1 MTKKILC
8 LALAAVLCISL
19 FGCSKENNN
28 PVTANDKYEWANEYG
43 ITFDVDKLDYTMVD
57 ISTLYNSDGYLP
69 GITASDYVTLPED
82 YTAIPVPASAVEV
95 APEVIQDYID
105 TLMQS
110 FGACEHI
117 TDRAVEDGDIVNIDY
132 VGSIDG
138 VEFSGGNTAG
148 YGTLVTAGST
158 EYVDDFL
165 TQIIG
170 HKPGETINVEV
181 TFPATYGNSTDLEG
195 NEMVMANKDA
205 VFVTTINYIQ
215 GDALECTDEWVRD
228 NLQGTDGSYSFASV
242 QELRD
247 SCESYEARQ
256 QLYTY
261 VGEYITNNSELKFPL
276 PQSLLDYSARSLLY
290 SQLYYAYNIADG
302 DLEAMMKMQGY
313 SCLEEYLDK
322 NIETL
327 MSDVRSALV
336 EQALAEAYDLH
347 TTEEDAQEL
356 LGDDYA
362 SLVAERGVGYAK
374 MYVNALLTHNTLAA
388 SAVVGD

>member
-19 FGCSKENNN
+19 FGCSKKNNN
-28 PVTANDKYEWANEYG
+28 PVAANDKYEWTNEYG
-43 ITFDVDKLDYTMVD
+43 ITFDVDTLDYTQVD

-69 GITASDYVTLPED
+69 GITATDYVTLPDD
-82 YTAIPVPASAVEV
+82 YTAIPVPADAVAV
-95 APEVIQDYID
+95 DPAVVQDYID

-117 TDRAVEDGDIVNIDY
+117 TDRAVEDGDLVNIDY
-132 VGSIDG
+132 VGSIGG
-138 VEFSGGNTAG
+138 VEFSGGNTGG
-148 YGTLVTAGST
+148 YGTVVTAGST

-181 TFPATYGNSTDLEG
+181 TFPETYGNSTDLEG
-195 NEMVMANKDA
+195 NEMVMANQEA

-215 GDALECTDEWVRD
+215 GDALECTDEWVRE
-228 NLQGTDGSYSFASV
+228 NLQGEGYNFTTV

-247 SCESYEARQ
+247 SCETYESRQ
-256 QLYTY
+256 MLFTY

-290 SQLYYAYNIADG
+290 SQLYYAYNVADG

-327 MSDVRSALV
+327 MTDVRSALV

-347 TTEEDAQEL
+347 TTEQEAQEL

-362 SLVAERGVGYAK
+362 ALAGERGVGYAK
-374 MYVNALLTHNTLAA
+374 MYVNALLAHNKLCS
-388 SAVVGD
+388 SAVADDKA